1 MVECITT
8 FFANLIINDTENNV
22 DFIKLNL
29 PEFILSILEIYNPK
43 NNNQIIVNCILCL
56 NQFVMNDVGIKYL
69 AESRF
74 QDIIFD
80 TIERKNNDSD
90 ISKFSIILFG
100 NYLSKDFGDN
110 IKGLNI
116 QRIIQILI
124 FLQKKYYYNSDV
136 LININVVA
144 SHVIKIVNE
153 KYQKE
158 KLILIINE
166 SVRIQDWNITLIQMS
181 LVIIKEILEKNFNLI
196 DDVFEAI
203 LLSCLNSMNNHKD
216 SDIILNCCNILLI
229 FSKNYIYTYVMVN
242 NCLVELIKSTM
253 EKIFEIEKSFE
264 IRDLLFRIIGLLIP
278 DHHNALK
285 VSEELMNILIY
296 YSNASDFIDSQE

>member
-1 MVECITT
+1 
-8 FFANLIINDTENNV
+8 
-22 DFIKLNL
+22 
-29 PEFILSILEIYNPK
+29 
-43 NNNQIIVNCILCL
+43 
-56 NQFVMNDVGIKYL
+56 MNDVGIKYL

-285 VSEELMNILIY
+285 VSEELMNRLIY
-296 YSNASDFIDSQE
+296 YSNASDFIDSQEELIVNYNLIKEIVKFNNKS